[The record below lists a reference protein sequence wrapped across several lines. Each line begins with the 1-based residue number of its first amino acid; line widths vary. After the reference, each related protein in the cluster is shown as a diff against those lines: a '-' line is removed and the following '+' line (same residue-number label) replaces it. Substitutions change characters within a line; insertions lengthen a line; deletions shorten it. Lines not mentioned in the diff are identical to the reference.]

1 MPSLRYDFHIHSCL
15 SPCGEEEMTPNNIIG
30 MAQILELD
38 AIAVADHNTAKNLPA
53 VMALGAEAGVLVV
66 PAIEISTAEEV
77 HVLSLFPSLEA
88 ALEMDELLYDVLPPV
103 KNRPDIFGR
112 QLWMDKDDG
121 LLGETDKLLINATSL
136 SIEQVF
142 KEVRARGGLPI
153 PAHIDKNAYSVL
165 SNLGFIPPELA
176 AKTVEVAHPPFAGAA
191 GLKVISDSDAHALEV
206 LAQHEAHT
214 LEVAD
219 AAVSGVLDALR

>member
-15 SPCGEEEMTPNNIIG
+15 SPCGEEEMTPNNIVG

-88 ALEMDELLYDVLPPV
+88 ALEMQR
-103 KNRPDIFGR
+103 K
-112 QLWMDKDDG
+112 
-121 LLGETDKLLINATSL
+121 
-136 SIEQVF
+136 
-142 KEVRARGGLPI
+142 
-153 PAHIDKNAYSVL
+153 
-165 SNLGFIPPELA
+165 
-176 AKTVEVAHPPFAGAA
+176 
-191 GLKVISDSDAHALEV
+191 
-206 LAQHEAHT
+206 
-214 LEVAD
+214 
-219 AAVSGVLDALR
+219 

>member
-15 SPCGEEEMTPNNIIG
+15 SPCGEEEMTPTNIVG

-88 ALEMDELLYDVLPPV
+88 ALEMDKLLYDALPPV

-121 LLGETDKLLINATSL
+121 LLGETDKLLINATAL

-142 KEVRARGGLPI
+142 KEVRVRGGLPI

-165 SNLGFIPPELA
+165 SNLGFIPPELEA
-176 AKTVEVAHPPFAGAA
+176 GTVEVARPPFAGAE

-206 LAQHEAHT
+206 LAQHEAHV
-214 LEVAD
+214 LDVAD
-219 AAVSGVLDALR
+219 VTIGGVLDALR

>member
-15 SPCGEEEMTPNNIIG
+15 SPCGEEEMTPNNIVG

-88 ALEMDELLYDVLPPV
+88 ALEMDKLLYDALPPV

-121 LLGETDKLLINATSL
+121 LLGETDKLLINATAL

-142 KEVRARGGLPI
+142 KEVRVRGGLPI

-165 SNLGFIPPELA
+165 SNLGFIPPELEA
-176 AKTVEVAHPPFAGAA
+176 GTVEVARPPFAGAE

-206 LAQHEAHT
+206 LAQHEAHV
-214 LEVAD
+214 LDVAD
-219 AAVSGVLDALR
+219 VTIGGVLDALR